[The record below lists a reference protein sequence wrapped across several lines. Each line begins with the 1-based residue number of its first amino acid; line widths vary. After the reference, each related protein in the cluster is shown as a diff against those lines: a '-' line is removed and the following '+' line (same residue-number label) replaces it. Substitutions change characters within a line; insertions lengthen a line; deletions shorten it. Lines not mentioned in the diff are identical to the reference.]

1 MIDAALAGNGTVA
14 VLALDRIMEQGEDGV
29 SLVGAAVP
37 RTGGHEGRDGFG
49 YTLGLCCRLLQHCAF
64 PEQFFRTMP
73 QAAPCAAVPPGVAAR
88 QA

>member
-49 YTLGLCCRLLQHCAF
+49 YT
-64 PEQFFRTMP
+64 
-73 QAAPCAAVPPGVAAR
+73 
-88 QA
+88 